1 MLCLKCGLD
10 GNDALLHACLL
21 MLAGVP
27 ALQAGPVVTVSHGI
41 GMPSMSVMLHEVAKL
56 MRHAKVRHSIVG
68 K

>member
-1 MLCLKCGLD
+1 
-10 GNDALLHACLL
+10 

-41 GMPSMSVMLHEVAKL
+41 GMPSISVMLHEVAKL

>member
-1 MLCLKCGLD
+1 MSCLKCGFD
-10 GNDALLHACLL
+10 GNDASRRTCLL
-21 MLAGVP
+21 MLARVP
-27 ALQAGPVVTVSHGI
+27 PLQAGPVVTVSHGI